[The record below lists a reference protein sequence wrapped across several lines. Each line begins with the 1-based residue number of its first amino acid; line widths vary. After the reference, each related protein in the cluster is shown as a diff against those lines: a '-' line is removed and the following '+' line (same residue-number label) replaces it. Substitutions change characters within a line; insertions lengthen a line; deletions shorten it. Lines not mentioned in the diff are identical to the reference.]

1 MFSFL
6 PYINKS
12 DGRSSL
18 LAKNVY
24 ASFVVKGWSAVVMLI
39 MVPLTLHC
47 LGVYRNGVWLT
58 ISSLL
63 VWIDQMDIGLGNGLR
78 NRLATYIAQGRN
90 DEARKVVS
98 STMAMLVSI
107 MLPVLS
113 ILLVLI
119 CYGNV
124 FEFFNV
130 DPQAI
135 PELRTALLAAVTL
148 VCMTFVLKF
157 VGNVYMGMQLPAV
170 SNLLITLGQTIAL
183 AVTALLY
190 YSNQVTFTRI
200 AIVNTAAPLL
210 VYLLAYPYTFCH
222 KFPQL
227 RPKWNM
233 VNLRSSWELAGLGV
247 KFFWLQIAGI
257 IQFMTAN
264 ILISKF
270 FTPETVTPYQI
281 AYRYMSLVIVAFTVV
296 CMPFWN
302 ATTDAYERDDM
313 EWIRRANQRM
323 NWFTALIALALI
335 LITIVSPWVYDIWIG
350 DECHVPFSMTVL
362 MALYIFLLTLSMRY
376 SYFLNGVGAL
386 RMQLYMT
393 VSAIVF
399 IPLAWAASTLTHDI
413 RWFMAVMCFCNL
425 PGVIVN
431 IIQFNKIL
439 NRTAKGIWRI

>member
-18 LAKNVY
+18 LAKNIY

-78 NRLATYIAQGRN
+78 NRLATHIAQGRN

-148 VCMTFVLKF
+148 VCMTFVPVSYTHLT
-157 VGNVYMGMQLPAV
+157 LP
-170 SNLLITLGQTIAL
+170 TI
-183 AVTALLY
+183 
-190 YSNQVTFTRI
+190 
-200 AIVNTAAPLL
+200 LL
-210 VYLLAYPYTFCH
+210 V
-222 KFPQL
+222 
-227 RPKWNM
+227 
-233 VNLRSSWELAGLGV
+233 
-247 KFFWLQIAGI
+247 
-257 IQFMTAN
+257 
-264 ILISKF
+264 
-270 FTPETVTPYQI
+270 
-281 AYRYMSLVIVAFTVV
+281 
-296 CMPFWN
+296 
-302 ATTDAYERDDM
+302 
-313 EWIRRANQRM
+313 
-323 NWFTALIALALI
+323 
-335 LITIVSPWVYDIWIG
+335 
-350 DECHVPFSMTVL
+350 
-362 MALYIFLLTLSMRY
+362 
-376 SYFLNGVGAL
+376 
-386 RMQLYMT
+386 
-393 VSAIVF
+393 
-399 IPLAWAASTLTHDI
+399 
-413 RWFMAVMCFCNL
+413 
-425 PGVIVN
+425 
-431 IIQFNKIL
+431 
-439 NRTAKGIWRI
+439 